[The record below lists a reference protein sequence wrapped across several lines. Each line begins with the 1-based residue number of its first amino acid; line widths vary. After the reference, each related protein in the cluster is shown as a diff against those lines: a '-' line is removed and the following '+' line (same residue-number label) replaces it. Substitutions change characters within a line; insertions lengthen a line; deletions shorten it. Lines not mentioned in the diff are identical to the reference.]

1 MSVTEVW
8 TIGRLLNWTADY
20 LKKSGAESPR
30 LDAEVLLA
38 HARGCQRIELYTA
51 FTDTA
56 DDKLRGEF
64 RELVKQRAA
73 GKPVA
78 YLVGRREFYSL
89 AFRVSPD
96 VLIPRPET
104 EFAVIAVLDLIK
116 QQHPD
121 GDVAVADVG
130 TGSGAI
136 SIAIARHCARARVV
150 AIDKSDAALA
160 VARQNVADHK
170 LNDRIQLVSSDLLDV
185 LPAER
190 QLDFVVSNPPYVSE
204 SEWAALS
211 REVRDHE
218 PRLALV
224 GGPTGTE
231 VIGRLIPQAAD
242 RLRGGGWLIIE
253 ISPMIEPAVNSL
265 ITADGRFEA
274 PATIKDLAG
283 HARIVKARRV
293 A

>member
-78 YLVGRREFYSL
+78 YLVGHREFYSM

-116 QQHPD
+116 QQQPD
-121 GDVAVADVG
+121 GPVAVADIG

-136 SIAIARHCARARVV
+136 SIAIARHCSRSHVV
-150 AIDKSDAALA
+150 AIDKSAAALEI
-160 VARQNVADHK
+160 ARQNVADHK
-170 LNDRIQLVSSDLLDV
+170 LNDRIELLSSDLLDAI
-185 LPAER
+185 PAER
-190 QLDFVVSNPPYVSE
+190 RFDFIVSNPPYVSE
-204 SEWAALS
+204 AEWAALA

-242 RLRGGGWLIIE
+242 RLRGGGWLILE
-253 ISPMIEPAVNSL
+253 ISPMIESAVHGL
-265 ITADGRFEA
+265 LVGDGRFEA
-274 PATIKDLAG
+274 PTTIKDLAG
-283 HARIVKARRV
+283 HARIVKARRLP
-293 A
+293 